1 MDQNLE
7 KDNFVTCGRCNARNS
22 FGNYECISCRE
33 VLEYGDT
40 DEPYIDAESTPK
52 SEPALRI
59 NWYRKSLFYIPPFIL
74 LLIMLTFYLYY
85 AADLLLILTIILF
98 FPWATYCTVDIYTD
112 SKRMEE
118 TRKLDVPKR
127 E

>member
-1 MDQNLE
+1 ME
-7 KDNFVTCGRCNARNS
+7 ENFVICGKCGTRNS

-40 DEPYIDAESTPK
+40 DEPYTDVGCEQDKKTVLK
-52 SEPALRI
+52 I

-74 LLIMLTFYLYY
+74 LLLMLTAFLYY
-85 AADLLLILTIILF
+85 DKDLLLIITLILF
-98 FPWATYCTVDIYTD
+98 FPWLTFCTVDIYNE
-112 SKRMEE
+112 SKRIESNK
-118 TRKLDVPKR
+118 RLDLPKR